1 MRSTADWLSRK
12 VFSVE
17 VHEFGP
23 VRPRSCLD
31 PARESKALEV
41 RRRAE
46 LMSDRSGEL
55 MGFSVMG
62 KSVVNSA
69 SRICVVL
76 GNCLTFPQIDRY

>member
-1 MRSTADWLSRK
+1 
-12 VFSVE
+12 
-17 VHEFGP
+17 
-23 VRPRSCLD
+23 
-31 PARESKALEV
+31 V